1 MPGIKRLLVVV
12 DMQHDF
18 VDGALGSQE
27 ARAAV
32 PRVQAL
38 VAAAE
43 EVVYTRDTHQSDY
56 LDTHEGKH
64 LPVPHCI
71 EGTHGWEILPA
82 VYRAGAR
89 VFDKGT
95 FGSLPLAVY
104 AAAFDEIVLC
114 GVCTDICV
122 VSNAL
127 LIRAA
132 APEAEIRVVAAAC
145 AGTSCAAHEAALA
158 TMQSCQIEIV

>member
-95 FGSLPLAVY
+95 FGSLPLAAY